1 MADAGVQSGSDSSIV
16 SAPMGWRRRMT
27 SRYALGTGYA
37 LAAAL
42 TAVAVWMAS
51 SAPVSGPVG
60 PPSTVIL
67 VILAVNLLLIVGL
80 AIAVGTRV
88 WMLFQVQ
95 RRDAGARLHLR
106 FVALFATAAVAPAVI
121 VALVFGV
128 LINQAVESWF
138 STRVATVVDDSATV
152 ARSYHQFQIT
162 SINHDVQ
169 LFVDDLNRAASA
181 FRQTPILF
189 NTQVLAQ
196 EAAYRNFPGAY
207 LLDRDG
213 RILARV
219 EAADSPPTLLM
230 PPPSVVDAADQAD
243 KAGKGELVRQ
253 EFDSADQMK
262 VLVKLKAYDDAY
274 LYVVRPIDKGILAHL
289 RETND
294 SVAAYKD
301 TAANRG
307 RIKASFEL
315 SYVETVL
322 LVLVGAVWLGLTA
335 ANSISGP
342 VARLVQAADRVAGGD
357 LAARVAVEKGPQE
370 LTDLAKSFNRMTAD
384 LQTQQ
389 SALKAAGD
397 EAESRR
403 QFIETVLSGVSAGV
417 IGLDRDGRI
426 SAANR
431 QAHVLLALPQA
442 GAHGELLSDLAP
454 EFAELVDQAAHS
466 GSGGE
471 AEIDITRG
479 ADTRRLRLR
488 ASGASDDG
496 LVLTFDDI
504 TRLVAAQRNAAWKDV
519 ARRIAHEIKNPLTPI
534 QLSAERLRRKYRKD
548 IKSDLETFDRCTE
561 TIIRQVGDIG
571 RMVDEFSA
579 FARMPTPVFTRTD
592 AAEMLRE
599 AVFAQRV
606 ANPNIDYVLEDPLPE
621 AQALCDARMVGQA
634 LTNVLKNAAEA
645 IAGRRATD
653 PSVRGR
659 ILARLVLGE
668 DDLAFEIEDNGI
680 GLPTKDR
687 DRLTEPYVTTR
698 EKGTGLGLAI
708 VKRIVED
715 HGGELALLDAA
726 RKPGAMSV
734 LKIPRLKTVEHEA
747 ANAAAMA

>member
-1 MADAGVQSGSDSSIV
+1 MADTGLEIGSETPIV
-16 SAPMGWRRRMT
+16 SPPTGWRDRLT
-27 SRYALGTGYA
+27 SRYALGAGYA
-37 LAAAL
+37 LAAVL
-42 TAVAVWMAS
+42 TALAVWLAS

-60 PPSTVIL
+60 PPSTAIL
-67 VILAVNLLLIVGL
+67 VILAVNLLLIVAL
-80 AIAVGTRV
+80 ATAVGARV
-88 WMLFQVQ
+88 WSLFLVQ

-128 LINQAVESWF
+128 LINQSVDAWF
-138 STRVATVVDDSATV
+138 TSRVRTVVDSSTAVAT
-152 ARSYHQFQIT
+152 SYHNFQT
-162 SINHDVQ
+162 NSIRHDLQ
-169 LFVDDLNRAASA
+169 LMADDLNHAAPA
-181 FRQTPILF
+181 FQQTPIRFTGFLAYQASYRGF
-189 NTQVLAQ
+189 PVAYLIDHAGRVLARA
-196 EAAYRNFPGAY
+196 E
-207 LLDRDG
+207 
-213 RILARV
+213 V
-219 EAADSPPTLLM
+219 ESPPNLLM
-230 PPPSVVDAADQAD
+230 PPPSDMAKAD
-243 KAGKGELVRQ
+243 KTDVKDNMLLN
-253 EFDSADQMK
+253 EFDSTDMIRA
-262 VLVKLKAYDDAY
+262 LYKLRAFDDAY
-274 LYVVRPIDKGILAHL
+274 LYVARPIDKGILGYL
-289 RETND
+289 RDTKD
-294 SVAAYKD
+294 SQSAYQD

-315 SYVETVL
+315 SYLETVL

-357 LAARVAVEKGPQE
+357 LAARVTVEKGPQE
-370 LTDLAKSFNRMTAD
+370 LTDLARSFNRMTAD

-426 SAANR
+426 SAVNR
-431 QAHVLLALPQA
+431 QAVALLGLPA
-442 GAHGELLSDLAP
+442 GAAHGQLLSELAP
-454 EFAELVDQAAHS
+454 EFAELVEQASHS
-466 GSGGE
+466 ASGAE

-479 ADTRRLRLR
+479 ADARRLRLR

-571 RMVDEFSA
+571 RMVDEFSS
-579 FARMPTPVFTRTD
+579 FARMPAPEFVRTD
-592 AAEMLRE
+592 AAELLRE

-606 ANPNIDYVLEDPLPE
+606 ANPDIDFVLEDPLPQAE
-621 AQALCDARMVGQA
+621 ALCDARMVGQA

-645 IAGRRATD
+645 IAGRRVAD
-653 PSVRGR
+653 PKLKGR
-659 ILARLVLGE
+659 ITARLLLTE
-668 DDLAFEIEDNGI
+668 DDLAFEIEDNGV
-680 GLPTKDR
+680 GLPAKDR

-715 HGGELALLDAA
+715 HGGELSLLDAA
-726 RKPGAMSV
+726 VTPGARTV
-734 LKIPRLKTVEHEA
+734 LKIPRLKAVEHEA
-747 ANAAAMA
+747 APAAAMA